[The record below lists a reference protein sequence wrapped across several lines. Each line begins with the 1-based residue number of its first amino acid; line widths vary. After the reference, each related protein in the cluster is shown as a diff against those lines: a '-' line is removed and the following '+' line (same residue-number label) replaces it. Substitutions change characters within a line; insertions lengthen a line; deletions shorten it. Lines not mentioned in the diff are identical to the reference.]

1 MDKYLFNTMF
11 DEDETKNTKD
21 NKKDLLKQEE
31 KLSVE
36 DAPTFSEE
44 DLNVAKQI
52 ALKQGIQE
60 GKAEV
65 MNGIEREITSSLDT
79 ISLKLESLM
88 QVHKKWTEAMN
99 KDTLRL
105 AHAIM
110 KKLAPQLTRNGELNE
125 VERTIAHAFEFIND
139 QPKVLIQVSQH
150 LKNPLQEKIDLITSR
165 AHFDGQV
172 ILIVNNELVGDDCR
186 IKWDSGEMERSMSTT
201 WDQIDKIVDR
211 VITETEALSTKD
223 AGLGGQINE
232 ACE

>member
-11 DEDETKNTKD
+11 DEEETKNSKD

-65 MNGIEREITSSLDT
+65 MSGIEREITSSLDT

-139 QPKVLIQVSQH
+139 QPKVLIQISQH
-150 LKNPLQEKIDLITSR
+150 LKKPIQEKIDLITSR

-232 ACE
+232 AFE

>member
-11 DEDETKNTKD
+11 DEEEPKNTKD

-31 KLSVE
+31 RLSVE
-36 DAPTFSEE
+36 DASTFSEE

-65 MNGIEREITSSLDT
+65 MSGIEREITSSLDA

-88 QVHKKWTEAMN
+88 QVHKKWAEAMN

-223 AGLGGQINE
+223 AGLGGQ
-232 ACE
+232 

>member
-139 QPKVLIQVSQH
+139 QPKVLIQISQH
-150 LKNPLQEKIDLITSR
+150 LKNPIQEKIDLITSR

>member
-11 DEDETKNTKD
+11 DEEETKNEKD

-31 KLSVE
+31 KLTVE
-36 DAPTFSEE
+36 DAPIFSEE
-44 DLNVAKQI
+44 DLNAAKQI

-65 MNGIEREITSSLDT
+65 MSGIEREISSSLDT

-88 QVHKKWTEAMN
+88 QVHKKWTEAIN

-110 KKLAPQLTRNGELNE
+110 KKLAPQLTRNNELNE
-125 VERTIAHAFEFIND
+125 LEHTIEHAFEFID
-139 QPKVLIQVSQH
+139 KQPKVLIQISQH

-165 AHFDGQV
+165 ANFDGEV
-172 ILIVNNELVGDDCR
+172 ILFVNDELAGDDCR

-211 VITETEALSTKD
+211 VITETETLPTND
-223 AGLGGQINE
+223 ADLGGQNNE

>member
-11 DEDETKNTKD
+11 DEEETKNEKD
-21 NKKDLLKQEE
+21 NKKDLLEQEE

-36 DAPTFSEE
+36 DAPIFSEE
-44 DLNVAKQI
+44 DLNAAKQI

-65 MNGIEREITSSLDT
+65 MSGIEREITSSLDT

-139 QPKVLIQVSQH
+139 QPKVLIQISQH
-150 LKNPLQEKIDLITSR
+150 LKNPIQEKIDLITSR

-223 AGLGGQINE
+223 AGLGGQNNE

>member
-11 DEDETKNTKD
+11 DEEETKNSKD

-36 DAPTFSEE
+36 DASTFSEE

-65 MNGIEREITSSLDT
+65 MSGIEREITSSLDT

-125 VERTIAHAFEFIND
+125 VERTIAHAFEFINN
-139 QPKVLIQVSQH
+139 QPKVLIQISQH
-150 LKNPLQEKIDLITSR
+150 LKKPIQEKIDLITSR

-223 AGLGGQINE
+223 AGLGGHNNE

>member
-11 DEDETKNTKD
+11 DEEETKNEKD
-21 NKKDLLKQEE
+21 DKKDLLKQEQ

-44 DLNVAKQI
+44 DLNAAKQI

-65 MNGIEREITSSLDT
+65 MSGIEREIGSSLDA

-88 QVHKKWTEAMN
+88 QVHKKWSEAIN

-110 KKLAPQLTRNGELNE
+110 KKLAPQITRNGELNE
-125 VERTIAHAFEFIND
+125 VERTITHAFEFID
-139 QPKVLIQVSQH
+139 KQPKVLIQVSQH
-150 LKNPLQEKIDLITSR
+150 LTLPLQEKIDLITSR
-165 AHFDGQV
+165 ANFDGQV
-172 ILIVNNELVGDDCR
+172 VLVVNKELTGDDCR
-186 IKWDSGEMERSMSTT
+186 ISWDSGEMERSMSTT
-201 WDQIDKIVDR
+201 WGQIDKIVDR
-211 VITETEALSTKD
+211 VITETEAQSIKD
-223 AGLGGQINE
+223 AGLGGQNDE
-232 ACE
+232 AC

>member
-1 MDKYLFNTMF
+1 MDKYLFTTMF
-11 DEDETKNTKD
+11 DEEETKNEKD

-65 MNGIEREITSSLDT
+65 MSGIEREITLSLDT

-88 QVHKKWTEAMN
+88 QVHKKWTEAIN

-110 KKLAPQLTRNGELNE
+110 KKLAPQLTRNGELKE
-125 VERTIAHAFEFIND
+125 VERTIAHAFEFINN
-139 QPKVLIQVSQH
+139 QPKVLIQISQH
-150 LKNPLQEKIDLITSR
+150 LKPHLQEKIDLITSR
-165 AHFDGQV
+165 TNFDGQV
-172 ILIVNNELVGDDCR
+172 ILVVNNELAGDDCR
-186 IKWDSGEMERSMSTT
+186 IRWDSGEMERSMSTT

-211 VITETEALSTKD
+211 VITETEALTTKD
-223 AGLGGQINE
+223 AGPGGQNNE

>member
-65 MNGIEREITSSLDT
+65 MSGIEREITSSLDT

-125 VERTIAHAFEFIND
+125 VERTIAHAFEFINN
-139 QPKVLIQVSQH
+139 QPKVLIQISQH
-150 LKNPLQEKIDLITSR
+150 LIKPIQEKIDLITSR

>member
-1 MDKYLFNTMF
+1 MF
-11 DEDETKNTKD
+11 DEEQTKNKKD
-21 NKKDLLKQEE
+21 SKKDLLKQEE

-65 MNGIEREITSSLDT
+65 MSGIEREITSSLDT

-139 QPKVLIQVSQH
+139 QPKVLIQISQH
-150 LKNPLQEKIDLITSR
+150 LKTPLQEKIDLITSR

-223 AGLGGQINE
+223 AGLGGQNNE